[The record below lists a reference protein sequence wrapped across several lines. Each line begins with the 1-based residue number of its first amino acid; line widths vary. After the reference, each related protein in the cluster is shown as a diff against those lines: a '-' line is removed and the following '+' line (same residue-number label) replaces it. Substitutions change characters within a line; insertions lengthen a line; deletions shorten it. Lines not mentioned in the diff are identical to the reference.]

1 MLTCSSPTPTHCRPP
16 LAKSPDR
23 ISSLGEICCETIPSL
38 SLTLYIF
45 RSGVEGLRLMS
56 VRLLSYI
63 CKSSRFAHVRGR
75 SGLQGSGVPSDWLI
89 LTGFVRWNE
98 KCDMAAVRDLSKSG
112 KDGAV
117 SPIIVLSSLMAILK
131 DQVDQMKQIGVAAI
145 GIFEEATNGK
155 SEIVVKWGSM
165 VYRTTTAR
173 NICTFVT
180 FAILF
185 SVFRSFSSLCLTRDY
200 IALSL

>member
-1 MLTCSSPTPTHCRPP
+1 
-16 LAKSPDR
+16 
-23 ISSLGEICCETIPSL
+23 
-38 SLTLYIF
+38 
-45 RSGVEGLRLMS
+45 
-56 VRLLSYI
+56 
-63 CKSSRFAHVRGR
+63 
-75 SGLQGSGVPSDWLI
+75 
-89 LTGFVRWNE
+89 
-98 KCDMAAVRDLSKSG
+98 MAAVRDLSKSG